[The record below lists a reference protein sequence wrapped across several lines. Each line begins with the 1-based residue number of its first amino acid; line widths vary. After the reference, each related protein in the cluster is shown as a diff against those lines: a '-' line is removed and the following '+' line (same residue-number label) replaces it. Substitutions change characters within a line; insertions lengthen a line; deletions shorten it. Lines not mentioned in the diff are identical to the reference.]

1 MRNVPWKGRST
12 WTRTRVTIRRRL
24 RVRAIPLPPSNK
36 SSFVVESACSKKKT
50 LLLRRRPRRLS
61 TASELF
67 FRPRSPLPSPRPPP
81 LRLSRSGHRIRTSW
95 RQRARLRPQMTSRPL
110 RTEGPHGSRWLRRR
124 SWMCRSS
131 SRMRDRMA
139 HLR

>member
-50 LLLRRRPRRLS
+50 LLLRRRPRRPS
-61 TASELF
+61 AASELL

-95 RQRARLRPQMTSRPL
+95 RQQARSRPRTSNHPL
-110 RTEGPHGSRWLRRR
+110 RTESPRGSRRLRR
-124 SWMCRSS
+124 SWIRRSAS
-131 SRMRDRMA
+131 KMRDRMA